1 MMKKNI
7 ILTLPFLFPTLVT
20 AATQQYDCI
29 TEAAMCFQINPLLIK
44 AIIFQESGN
53 RQHAI
58 TKNKN
63 NTIDVGLM
71 QINSIHFKELSSIG
85 ISEQTLREN
94 SCANVFSGT
103 WILHK
108 VIQKHGYSWDGIGKY
123 HSSTPHHHDK
133 YINKIIS
140 IIVNKNQDL
149 NEIQVSLHEDVH
161 KKFKCKPIH

>member
-1 MMKKNI
+1 MKKNI
-7 ILTLPFLFPTLVT
+7 ILTLPLLFPTLVT

-63 NTIDVGLM
+63 NTIDIGLM
-71 QINSIHFKELSSIG
+71 QINSIHLKELSSIG
-85 ISEQTLREN
+85 ISEKKLREN
-94 SCANVFSGT
+94 SCVNVFSGS
-103 WILHK
+103 WILYK
-108 VIQKHGYSWDGIGKY
+108 TIQKHGYSWDGIGKY

-140 IIVNKNQDL
+140 IIVNNDKALDN
-149 NEIQVSLHEDVH
+149 IQVYSQEEVH
-161 KKFKCKPIH
+161 KKFKCK

>member
-1 MMKKNI
+1 MMKRNI
-7 ILTLPFLFPTLVT
+7 IFTLPFFFPTLVT
-20 AATQQYDCI
+20 ATTQQYDCI

-53 RQHAI
+53 RQHVV

-63 NTIDVGLM
+63 NTVDIGLM

-85 ISEQTLREN
+85 ISEKTLREN

-108 VIQKHGYSWDGIGKY
+108 TIQRHGYSWDGIGNY
-123 HSSTPHHHDK
+123 HSSTPRHHDRYMK
-133 YINKIIS
+133 KIIS
-140 IIVNKNQDL
+140 IIAYKKRTLDGIHITLQDD
-149 NEIQVSLHEDVH
+149 IRH
-161 KKFKCKPIH
+161 KFKCN

>member
-7 ILTLPFLFPTLVT
+7 ILILPFLFPMLVK
-20 AATQQYDCI
+20 ATTQKYDCI
-29 TEAAMCFQINPLLIK
+29 TEAAICFQINPLLIK
-44 AIIFQESGN
+44 AIILQESGN

-58 TKNKN
+58 AKNKN

-85 ISEQTLREN
+85 ISEKTLREN
-94 SCANVFSGT
+94 SCANVFSGS
-103 WILHK
+103 WILYK
-108 VIQKHGYSWDGIGKY
+108 TIQKHGYSWDGIGKY

-140 IIVNKNQDL
+140 IIVNNDNAL
-149 NEIQVSLHEDVH
+149 NKIQVYSHEEVH
-161 KKFKCKPIH
+161 KKFKCK

>member
-1 MMKKNI
+1 MIKKNI
-7 ILTLPFLFPTLVT
+7 IFTLPFIFSTL
-20 AATQQYDCI
+20 AKATTQPNDCI
-29 TEAAMCFQINPLLIK
+29 TEAAMCFKINPLLIK
-44 AIIFQESGN
+44 AIIWQESGN

-85 ISEQTLREN
+85 ISEKTLREN

-108 VIQKHGYSWDGIGKY
+108 TIQRHGYTWDGIGNY

-133 YINKIIS
+133 YIKKIIS
-140 IIVNKNQDL
+140 IIAHKNQILGGIHVTSQD
-149 NEIQVSLHEDVH
+149 SVH
-161 KKFKCKPIH
+161 QKFKCK